1 MKNISKISLLTA
13 SSIVVANMIGTGVFT
28 SLGFQLSSVQN
39 TISIIILWVGGGLIA
54 ICGAFAYAELG
65 SHFKETGG
73 DYVFLSKVFHPA
85 FGYFS
90 AWAGLT
96 IGFSAPVALAAIA
109 FTKYLS
115 PFGLTQHAWVAAVL
129 ILLVTLLHSF
139 TIKHSSR
146 MQNVSTLVKI
156 LFLATLIVI
165 GLLGST
171 NTTNAFSFSGSW
183 TSEITTTGFAVSMI
197 FVTYSYTGWNA
208 AAYIVDEI
216 KDPLKNLPRALI
228 NSTLLIIVLYTLFQL
243 VLLKHASVAD
253 MAGKEEVSFISFQN
267 LLGKEGGRWVSLFIA
282 VQLIATISSYLWV
295 GPRVTWAMARNHHL
309 WKSLAKVNAHN
320 IPVRAVW
327 LHALISI
334 VLTLTGSFEQILLYA
349 GFVLQLM
356 SALTVAT
363 SLFIKTRPGEFKTPW
378 KPLPQ
383 LIFLAF
389 SLWVLA
395 FTIMDKPKESL
406 LGIAMVLAGTIFYG
420 TTRNLKTNEIN

>member
-1 MKNISKISLLTA
+1 
-13 SSIVVANMIGTGVFT
+13 MIGTGVFT
-28 SLGFQLSSVQN
+28 SLGFQLLSVQN

-65 SHFKETGG
+65 SHFRETGG
-73 DYVFLSKVFHPA
+73 DLSKVFHPA

-115 PFGLTQHAWVAAVL
+115 PFGLTQHAWVGAVIIL
-129 ILLVTLLHSF
+129 IITLLHSF

-146 MQNVSTLVKI
+146 MQNISTLVKV
-156 LFLATLIVI
+156 LFLAMLILI
-165 GLLGST
+165 GSFGST
-171 NTTNAFSFSGSW
+171 NTNNALEFSGSW
-183 TSEITTTGFAVSMI
+183 TNEITTTGFAVSMI

-228 NSTLLIIVLYTLFQL
+228 NSTLLIIVLYTIFQL
-243 VLLKHASVAD
+243 VLLKHASVSD
-253 MAGKEEVSFISFQN
+253 MSGKEEVSFIAFEN

-282 VQLIATISSYLWV
+282 IQLIATISSYLWV
-295 GPRVTWAMARNHHL
+295 GPRVTWAMSKNHRL
-309 WKSLAKVNAHN
+309 WKSLAKVNEHN

-334 VLTLTGSFEQILLYA
+334 TLTLTGSFDQILLYA
-349 GFVLQLM
+349 GFILQLM
-356 SALTVAT
+356 SSLTVAT
-363 SLFIKTRPGEFKTPW
+363 SLFIKNRPGEFKTPW

-389 SLWVLA
+389 SLWVLL
-395 FTIMDKPKESL
+395 FTIIDKPKESL
-406 LGIAMVLAGTIFYG
+406 LGIAMVLAGSFFYG
-420 TTRNLKTNEIN
+420 KTGSIKK

>member
-1 MKNISKISLLTA
+1 MNHKTKISLLTA

-39 TISIIILWVGGGLIA
+39 TISIMILWVGGGLIA

-65 SHFKETGG
+65 THFKDTGG
-73 DYVFLSKVFHPA
+73 DYIFLSEVFHPA

-109 FTKYLS
+109 FTKYFS
-115 PFGLTQHAWVAAVL
+115 PFGLPQQAWVAAVL
-129 ILLVTLLHSF
+129 ILIITLLHSF

-146 MQNVSTLVKI
+146 MQNLSTLVKI
-156 LFLATLIVI
+156 LFLIILIAT
-165 GLLGST
+165 GLSGTS
-171 NTTNAFSFSGSW
+171 NENNALEFSGSW
-183 TSEITTTGFAVSMI
+183 THEITTTGFAVSMI

-216 KDPLKNLPRALI
+216 KDPVKNLPRALI

-243 VLLKHASVAD
+243 VLLKNASVAELS
-253 MAGKEEVSFISFQN
+253 GKEEVSFIAFQN

-295 GPRVTWAMARNHHL
+295 GPRVTWAMARNHRL
-309 WKSLAKVNAHN
+309 WKPLARVNAHN

-334 VLTLTGSFEQILLYA
+334 ALTLTGSFEQILLYA

-356 SALTVAT
+356 SSLTVAT
-363 SLFIKTRPGEFKTPW
+363 SLFIKSRPGEFRTPW

-406 LGIAMVLAGTIFYG
+406 LGIAMVLGGAIFYG
-420 TTRNLKTNEIN
+420 KTRPKQVESKN